1 MRFASGEK
9 RLFDTTAAEGLAF
22 EPLRQG
28 IAPETVSVFHGFLAW
43 LDGRIDLAPNTS
55 TSTRSPTTRCR
66 RTSRTA
72 KSFRPQPPSCMM
84 AAKGIRWG
92 FFRRPDEGGKT
103 R

>member
-9 RLFDTTAAEGLAF
+9 RLFGTTAAEGLAF

-72 KSFRPQPPSCMM
+72 KSFRPQPPFLHDGR
-84 AAKGIRWG
+84 KGHPMGI
-92 FFRRPDEGGKT
+92 FQTPRRRG
-103 R
+103 